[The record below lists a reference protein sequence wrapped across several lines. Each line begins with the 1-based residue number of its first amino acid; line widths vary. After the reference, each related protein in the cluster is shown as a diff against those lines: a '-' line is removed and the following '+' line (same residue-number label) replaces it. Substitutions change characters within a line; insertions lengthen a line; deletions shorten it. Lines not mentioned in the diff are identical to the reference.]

1 MIWKNTT
8 TRKIEQNAETL
19 TEELVS
25 SKKEVRKLKEA
36 QQETEYTAKE
46 AIRLGNHNQQY
57 SRKHNFKVMEVNE
70 QDKENS
76 WKLVQDFQQSSINVG
91 LDVRENCCCGHKPW
105 DKGKTSTHH
114 QSCLYDH
121 KSASNEN
128 KVRDQTKRK
137 WTETSRLTRPI
148 TDLIIAILKHLR
160 DTSMDPYLES

>member
-25 SKKEVRKLKEA
+25 TKKVRELKEA

-46 AIRLGNHNQQY
+46 AIRLGNN
-57 SRKHNFKVMEVNE
+57 NE
-70 QDKENS
+70 QDKENT
-76 WKLVQDFQQSSINVG
+76 WKLVQDFPQSSINVG
-91 LDVRENCCCGHKPW
+91 LDVRENCCCAHKPRV
-105 DKGKTSTHH
+105 KGKTSTHH

-121 KSASNEN
+121 ECASNEN

-160 DTSMDPYLES
+160 DTSIDPYLES

>member
-8 TRKIEQNAETL
+8 TRKIAETL

-25 SKKEVRKLKEA
+25 SKKEVRELKEA

-46 AIRLGNHNQQY
+46 AMRLGNHNEQY
-57 SRKHNFKVMEVNE
+57 SRKHNFKCE

-76 WKLVQDFQQSSINVG
+76 WKLVQDFLQSSINVG
-91 LDVRENCCCGHKPW
+91 LDVRENCSCAHKPR
-105 DKGKTSTHH
+105 DKGKTSTHY

-121 KSASNEN
+121 KCASNEN

-160 DTSMDPYLES
+160 DTSMDPYLQS